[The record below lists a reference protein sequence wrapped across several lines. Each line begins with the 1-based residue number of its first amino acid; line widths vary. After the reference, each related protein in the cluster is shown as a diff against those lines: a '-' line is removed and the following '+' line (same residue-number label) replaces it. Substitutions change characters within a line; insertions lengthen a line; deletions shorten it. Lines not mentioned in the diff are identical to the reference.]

1 MTTGTKLSCF
11 DCRCQGESHKATDKP
26 CQDYSF
32 CQTTVNHTIAIIS
45 DGHGGTR
52 YYRSDVGSRLL
63 CEVTARC
70 LYKFV
75 EGIPSTTF
83 SDKPYTSV
91 GIGDRMPTVL
101 QQLFGAI
108 VVGWRKAVMEHA
120 DRHPLTEDEQ
130 AIAVPQNEH
139 EWEKTYGC
147 TLIATIRTSSYW
159 MAFQIG
165 DGKCV
170 ALREDGTPYE
180 PIPWDDRCFLNRTTS
195 ICNTDA
201 LSCFRCCYDGIDTAP
216 VAIFLGSDGIDD
228 SFGEEDNLYNF
239 YVQLAKGFSQ
249 DGHEATVKDLA
260 QTLPIL
266 SKRGS
271 QDDMS
276 VAGIYDSRIQ
286 SLLPQLVQWQV
297 GRLEVKKDDL
307 SVKIAQAWS
316 NIIKGTFSSDDKKM
330 AYNDLSRY
338 IKEKENLSK
347 RTERLV
353 QEKQNISGNSEKTT
367 K

>member
-1 MTTGTKLSCF
+1 MTIGTKITSF

-32 CQTTVNHTIAIIS
+32 SETTADHTIAIIS

-63 CEVTARC
+63 CEVTAGS
-70 LYKFV
+70 LAEFAKGV
-75 EGIPSTTF
+75 PESTF
-83 SDKPYTSV
+83 AGKPYTTV
-91 GIGDRMPTVL
+91 GIDDTMPAVL

-108 VVGWRKAVMEHA
+108 VVGWRNAVMEHA
-120 DRHPLTEDEQ
+120 GQHPLTETEQ
-130 AIAVPQNEH
+130 AIAVPQDDH

-159 MAFQIG
+159 LAFQVG

-170 ALREDGTPYE
+170 ALREDGSPFE
-180 PIPWDDRCFLNRTTS
+180 PIPWDDRCFLNKTTS
-195 ICNTDA
+195 ICDTDA
-201 LSCFRCCYDGIDTAP
+201 LSRFRCCFGGIDTAP

-228 SFGEEDNLYNF
+228 SFGEEENLYNF

-249 DGHEATVKDLA
+249 DGHEVTVKDLE
-260 QTLPIL
+260 QSLPIL

-276 VAGIYDSRIQ
+276 VAGWYDKRIESMMPFFIRWQ
-286 SLLPQLVQWQV
+286 KKLLEDKKSKLEEQIAKLWNSVIV
-297 GRLEVKKDDL
+297 GNLDTVKKKMTISDL
-307 SVKIAQAWS
+307 YRIAKDKIA
-316 NIIKGTFSSDDKKM
+316 IDLRIKNM
-330 AYNDLSRY
+330 
-338 IKEKENLSK
+338 
-347 RTERLV
+347 ER
-353 QEKQNISGNSEKTT
+353 
-367 K
+367 

>member
-1 MTTGTKLSCF
+1 MTTGINLCCF

-32 CQTTVNHTIAIIS
+32 SETTADYTIAIIS

-52 YYRSDVGSRLL
+52 YYRSDVGSRLMA
-63 CEVTARC
+63 EVTARC
-70 LYKFV
+70 LSEFV
-75 EGIPSTTF
+75 KGIPEATF
-83 SDKPYTSV
+83 SGKPYTTV
-91 GIGDRMPTVL
+91 GIDEKMPAVL

-120 DRHPLTEDEQ
+120 DHHPLTDDEQ

-159 MAFQIG
+159 LAFQIG

-170 ALREDGTPYE
+170 ALREDGSPYE
-180 PIPWDDRCFLNRTTS
+180 PIPWDDRCFLNKTTS
-195 ICNTDA
+195 ICDTDA
-201 LSCFRCCYDGIDTAP
+201 LSRFRCCYGGIDTAP

-228 SFGEEDNLYNF
+228 SFGEEENLYNF
-239 YVQLAKGFSQ
+239 YVQLAKGFSK
-249 DGHEATVKDLA
+249 DGHEASVKDLE
-260 QTLPIL
+260 QSLPIL

-276 VAGIYDSRIQ
+276 VAGIYDSRIL
-286 SLLPQLVQWQV
+286 SLLPKLLQWQV
-297 GRLEVKKDDL
+297 SRLEFKREELENKT
-307 SVKIAQAWS
+307 AQTWGK
-316 NIIKGTFSSDDKKM
+316 IIKGMFNATDRKM
-330 AYNDLSRY
+330 AYNDLARY
-338 IKEKENLSK
+338 TKEKVELNDRIKKLN
-347 RTERLV
+347 
-353 QEKQNISGNSEKTT
+353 QEIP
-367 K
+367 

>member
-1 MTTGTKLSCF
+1 MTIGTKITSF

-32 CQTTVNHTIAIIS
+32 SETTADHTIAIIS

-52 YYRSDVGSRLL
+52 YYRSDVGSRLMA
-63 CEVTARC
+63 EVTARC
-70 LYKFV
+70 LSEFV
-75 EGIPSTTF
+75 KGIPEATF
-83 SDKPYTSV
+83 SGKPYTTV
-91 GIGDRMPTVL
+91 GIDEKMPAVL

-120 DRHPLTEDEQ
+120 DHHPLTDDEQ

-159 MAFQIG
+159 LAFQIG

-170 ALREDGTPYE
+170 ALREDGSPYE
-180 PIPWDDRCFLNRTTS
+180 PIPWDDRCYLNKTTS
-195 ICNTDA
+195 ICDTDA
-201 LSCFRCCYDGIDTAP
+201 LSRFRCCYGGVDTAP

-228 SFGEEDNLYNF
+228 SFGEEENLYNF
-239 YVQLAKGFSQ
+239 YIQLAKGFSQ
-249 DGHEATVKDLA
+249 DGHEATVKDLE
-260 QTLPIL
+260 QSLPIL

-276 VAGIYDSRIQ
+276 VAGIYDDRCQ
-286 SLLPQLVQWQV
+286 SLQPLLIQWQKW
-297 GRLEVKKDDL
+297 RLEVKVDEL
-307 SVKIAQAWS
+307 SQKTARTWG
-316 NIIKGTFSSDDKKM
+316 NIIMGGFNANDRKM
-330 AYNDLSRY
+330 AYNDLARY
-338 IKEKENLSK
+338 SKEKVELNDRIKKLN
-347 RTERLV
+347 
-353 QEKQNISGNSEKTT
+353 QEIP
-367 K
+367 